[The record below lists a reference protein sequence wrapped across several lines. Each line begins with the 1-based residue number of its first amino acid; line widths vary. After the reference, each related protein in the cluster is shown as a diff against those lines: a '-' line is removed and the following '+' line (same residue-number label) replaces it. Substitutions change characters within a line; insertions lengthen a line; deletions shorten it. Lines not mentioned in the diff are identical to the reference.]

1 MVFTA
6 LTYHFNTLLQDVKC
20 VSGFKLAGFHQD
32 AKLVEF
38 CSLDRQSAGHF
49 GAHSAGIL
57 SENQIDPGES
67 MKHEDHVVYL
77 LDVDE
82 DKRPWLDA

>member
-32 AKLVEF
+32 AKLVEL
-38 CSLDRQSAGHF
+38 CSLDDNLRVTLALTVQASSLRTKLIRG
-49 GAHSAGIL
+49 
-57 SENQIDPGES
+57 NP
-67 MKHEDHVVYL
+67 
-77 LDVDE
+77 
-82 DKRPWLDA
+82 